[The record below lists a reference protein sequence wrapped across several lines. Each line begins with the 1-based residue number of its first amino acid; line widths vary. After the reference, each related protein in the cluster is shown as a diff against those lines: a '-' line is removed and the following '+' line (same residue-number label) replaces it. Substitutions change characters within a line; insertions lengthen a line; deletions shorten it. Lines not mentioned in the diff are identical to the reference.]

1 LEDELGSICLSLRV
15 RKMLAISLVFGALF
29 AVGGTIIGF
38 IAGWFANERYSEYV
52 ELKTAQIATHPEMY
66 DTEGNLITS
75 QLTALRVVLDEDSYY
90 DDED

>member
-1 LEDELGSICLSLRV
+1 
-15 RKMLAISLVFGALF
+15 MLAISLVFGALF

-38 IAGWFANERYSEYV
+38 IAGWFANEKYSEYV

>member
-1 LEDELGSICLSLRV
+1 LEDELGSIWLSLRV

-29 AVGGTIIGF
+29 ALGGTAIGF
-38 IAGWFANERYSEYV
+38 ITGWFANEKYSEYV

-90 DDED
+90 DED

>member
-1 LEDELGSICLSLRV
+1 MV
-15 RKMLAISLVFGALF
+15 AIALVFGVLF
-29 AVGGTIIGF
+29 ALGGAILGF
-38 IAGWFANERYSEYV
+38 IAGWFANEKYAEYI
-52 ELKTAQIATHPEMY
+52 ELKSAQVATHPEMY